1 MNPDKSK
8 TSKRKK
14 EHLELCLTDD
24 VSFKAKSTG
33 FENYEFKHYAIT
45 EVDINKIDFRSKFF
59 EKK

>member
-24 VSFKAKSTG
+24 VNKMFLEKYYLIL
-33 FENYEFKHYAIT
+33 NL
-45 EVDINKIDFRSKFF
+45 EVFNAYNKIR
-59 EKK
+59 